1 MAELRIALEALWRC
15 ERESEE
21 LARQSAQI
29 PKDIESAEARAQTAR
44 AAVEA
49 ERAKL
54 QQAEHTRREK
64 EAEVQDCEARRTKY
78 QTQTAQVK
86 TNTEYTAL
94 LSEIEQVTDRI
105 STLEEQILEAMEDV
119 DQARS
124 TLSGFETEKK
134 AEEQLAVAQA
144 EGLRKTLTEVQRQ
157 ATEHGQERIKLV
169 GELPAN
175 VQQPYER
182 MYKGRGAGTTS
193 ITGRA
198 CAACHRDVPYETI
211 NRVVASELQFCP
223 ACQRILVV
231 PAEAPE
237 E

>member
-21 LARQSAQI
+21 LARRSAQI
-29 PKDIESAEARAQTAR
+29 PKDIESAEARAQAAR
-44 AAVEA
+44 ASVEA

-54 QQAEHTRREK
+54 EQAEHTRREK

-94 LSEIEQVTDRI
+94 LSEIDQVTERI
-105 STLEEQILEAMEDV
+105 SMLEEQILEAMEEV
-119 DQARS
+119 DQVRS
-124 TLSGFETEKK
+124 TLVGSEVEKK
-134 AEEQLAVAQA
+134 REEQVSLAAAEELRQTLA
-144 EGLRKTLTEVQRQ
+144 EVQQ
-157 ATEHGQERIKLV
+157 QTVEHEQERNKLV

-175 VQQPYER
+175 ARQPYER

-193 ITGRA
+193 VKGRS

-211 NRVVASELQFCP
+211 NRVVAAELQYCP

-231 PAEAPE
+231 PAE
-237 E
+237 

>member
-1 MAELRIALEALWRC
+1 MAEFRIALEALWRC

-29 PKDIESAEARAQTAR
+29 PKDIESAELRASAARAS
-44 AAVEA
+44 VEA
-49 ERAKL
+49 ERARL
-54 QQAEHTRREK
+54 EQAEHTRREK
-64 EAEVQDCEARRTKY
+64 EVELQDCEARRNKY
-78 QTQTAQVK
+78 QGQTAQVK
-86 TNTEYTAL
+86 TNTEYSAL
-94 LSEIEQVTDRI
+94 LSEIEQVTERI
-105 STLEEQILEAMEDV
+105 STVEEQILEAMEEI

-124 TLSGFETEKK
+124 TLTGSEVEKK
-134 AEEQLAVAQA
+134 REEQVALAAAEELRQRLAEVHKQA
-144 EGLRKTLTEVQRQ
+144 EAHE
-157 ATEHGQERIKLV
+157 QERTKLA

-175 VQQPYER
+175 AQLPYER

-193 ITGRA
+193 LTGRA

-231 PAEAPE
+231 PAE
-237 E
+237 